1 MGLLAF
7 LFGNKKIDK
16 LETDVNRIKDELE
29 YIKTE
34 IENTRKMLLS
44 LSSTIKNVDSELKK
58 EAEKFNIKMEEVE
71 EKISI
76 LARSTKIGVEAKKEL
91 ENIKLK
97 IDGLEKL
104 VESKK
109 IREKKKEPERKL
121 PAVGAED
128 HVPLPQHS
136 DFMKTLSRA
145 EREIISVLL
154 SSEIPLSYE
163 EIAEKCGKSPS
174 TVRDHINSIRRK
186 ADIIEVVEAPD
197 RKKLF
202 RIMPLVKK
210 ELIF

>member
-1 MGLLAF
+1 MGLLSF
-7 LFGNKKIDK
+7 FFRNKKVEK
-16 LETDVNRIKDELE
+16 LETDVKNIKNELE
-29 YIKTE
+29 SIRTE
-34 IENTRKMLLS
+34 IENTKELLSS
-44 LSSTIKNVDSELKK
+44 LSSAIKLLDSKLKK

-76 LARSTKIGVEAKKEL
+76 LIRSTKIGVEAKKEV
-91 ENIKLK
+91 ESIKLK
-97 IDGLEKL
+97 IEELEKL
-104 VESKK
+104 VENKK
-109 IREKKKEPERKL
+109 IREKKKGSERKI
-121 PAVGAED
+121 PDVGIED
-128 HVPLPQHS
+128 RALSPQSS
-136 DFMKTLSRA
+136 DFMKTLSHA

-202 RIMPLVKK
+202 KIIPLVRK

>member
-109 IREKKKEPERKL
+109 IREKKKEPECKL

-174 TVRDHINSIRRK
+174 TVRDHINRIRRK